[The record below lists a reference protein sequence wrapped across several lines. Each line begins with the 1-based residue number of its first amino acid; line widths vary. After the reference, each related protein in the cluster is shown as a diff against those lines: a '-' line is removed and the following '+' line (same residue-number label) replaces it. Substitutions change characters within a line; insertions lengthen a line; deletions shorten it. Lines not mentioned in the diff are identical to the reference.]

1 MIQAYQGSY
10 RGVVS
15 VAAKRIIAL
24 AEESPIRPSEVPDID
39 QMKSP
44 FTSEPHLSVFDM
56 ETVAPPVS
64 TVVAEQ
70 DTRGYGER
78 SLHWR
83 PFPRQEPPLAQ
94 HARQAVGRPDF
105 KAWVSGIH

>member
-44 FTSEPHLSVFDM
+44 FTSDPHLSVFDI
-56 ETVAPPVS
+56 ETVAPTVS

-70 DTRGYGER
+70 DARGCCER
-78 SLHWR
+78 CFVWR
-83 PFPRQEPPLAQ
+83 PLPQQELPLAEYSRP
-94 HARQAVGRPDF
+94 ACGRLDF
-105 KAWVSGIH
+105 KGYVSGV